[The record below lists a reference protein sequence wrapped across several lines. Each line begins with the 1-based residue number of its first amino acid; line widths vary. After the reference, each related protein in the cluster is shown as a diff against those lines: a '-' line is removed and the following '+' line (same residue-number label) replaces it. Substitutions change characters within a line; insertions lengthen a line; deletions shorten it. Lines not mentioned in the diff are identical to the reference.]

1 MCIVLLC
8 RGFHFLFYYW
18 NPANASLDKTNVS
31 YTLHIVMQGL
41 HSFSPANKGNLLGY
55 REKNAWICGLSILV
69 VYTPYFYFVLRF
81 PMSHV
86 AFFFIAVLSLV
97 LLLSC
102 FHAINVI
109 ATKSIRDSGNFPKL
123 DELDKVIELRAS
135 KWAGVVLSVAVL
147 FWSLAAMMGVPIEE
161 ISNIAGQQQTE
172 ASVNESDFSIPV
184 TKAMFW
190 IHLLF
195 GGFVLSNLVY
205 YGKIIA
211 GYRRLQNG

>member
-1 MCIVLLC
+1 
-8 RGFHFLFYYW
+8 
-18 NPANASLDKTNVS
+18 
-31 YTLHIVMQGL
+31 
-41 HSFSPANKGNLLGY
+41 
-55 REKNAWICGLSILV
+55 
-69 VYTPYFYFVLRF
+69 
-81 PMSHV
+81 MSHV